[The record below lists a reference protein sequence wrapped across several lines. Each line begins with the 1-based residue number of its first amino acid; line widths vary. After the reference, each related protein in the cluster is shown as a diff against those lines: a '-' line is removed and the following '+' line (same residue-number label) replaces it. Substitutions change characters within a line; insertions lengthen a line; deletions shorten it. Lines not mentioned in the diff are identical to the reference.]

1 MPSERFWS
9 TLRNG
14 FKRVCTLPFLL
25 LVRFY
30 QYCISPFTPPSCRF
44 TPTCSQYAIEAIQ
57 THGCIKGLLLAAARI
72 ARCNP
77 LGRWGYDPVP
87 EPGRWRNPARK
98 LSPARLFSTR
108 HGK

>member
-1 MPSERFWS
+1 MSRS
-9 TLRNG
+9 DGLRRACRNALC
-14 FKRVCTLPFLL
+14 VPI
-25 LVRFY
+25 RFY
-30 QYCISPFTPPSCRF
+30 QRFISPALGRNCRFSPSC
-44 TPTCSQYAIEAIQ
+44 SNYALQAIEI
-57 THGCIKGLLLAAARI
+57 HGCIKGLLLAAARI

-87 EPGRWRNPARK
+87 EPGRWRNPARR

>member
-1 MPSERFWS
+1 MSIFQKALGGLIRLYQRF
-9 TLRNG
+9 
-14 FKRVCTLPFLL
+14 
-25 LVRFY
+25 
-30 QYCISPFTPPSCRF
+30 ISPGLGRNCRF
-44 TPTCSQYAIEAIQ
+44 SPSCSQYGIEAIR
-57 THGCIKGLLLAAARI
+57 THGCLKGLLLTGWRI

-98 LSPARLFSTR
+98 LSPARLFSAR